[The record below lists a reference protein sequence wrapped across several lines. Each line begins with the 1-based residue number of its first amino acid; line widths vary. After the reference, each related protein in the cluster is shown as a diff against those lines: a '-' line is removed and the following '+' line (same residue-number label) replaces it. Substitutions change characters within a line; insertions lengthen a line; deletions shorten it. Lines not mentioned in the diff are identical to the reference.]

1 MKQVGIVGWR
11 GMVGSVLLQRMIEEN
26 DFDNISA
33 HFFST
38 SSAGAPVLSLMA
50 SATHLKM
57 LIP

>member
-33 HFFST
+33 HF
-38 SSAGAPVLSLMA
+38 SAPPVQEPPVLSLMA

-57 LIP
+57 LIL